1 MRDTQLTE
9 LRPHLPLSTE
19 GSTAIEAFQNTTLR
33 PILKLQHDLLVT
45 VFKHYIIFRKNAF
58 DQLPQ
63 RDQPQ
68 YIENSI
74 KTDLKFKNRLVG
86 IIIGHFTLEEYAFFQ
101 EHETELV
108 RRTTDLIVQRL
119 QSVF

>member
-1 MRDTQLTE
+1 MRDTE
-9 LRPHLPLSTE
+9 LIQMRPTIPLSIE
-19 GSTAIEAFQNTTLR
+19 DSTPIETFQNMTLR
-33 PILKLQHDLLVT
+33 PILKLQHELLVA

-58 DQLPQ
+58 NQVPKKDKPA
-63 RDQPQ
+63 

-101 EHETELV
+101 EHETEIV
-108 RRTTDLIVQRL
+108 RRTTDLIIQRL
-119 QSVF
+119 QSAF